1 MQTKLQEQ
9 LSPID
14 AEVILEH
21 LPERIQTALAARA
34 TEIEYPIEAVM
45 EMAKA
50 THQEFASFLDT
61 EALGFADCK
70 PGRGQ

>member
-9 LSPID
+9 LSLVD
-14 AEVILEH
+14 AEVILER
-21 LPERIQTALAARA
+21 LPERIQTALVARA
-34 TEIEYPIEAVM
+34 ADIEYPIEAVI
-45 EMAKA
+45 EMAI
-50 THQEFASFLDT
+50 ASFLDT